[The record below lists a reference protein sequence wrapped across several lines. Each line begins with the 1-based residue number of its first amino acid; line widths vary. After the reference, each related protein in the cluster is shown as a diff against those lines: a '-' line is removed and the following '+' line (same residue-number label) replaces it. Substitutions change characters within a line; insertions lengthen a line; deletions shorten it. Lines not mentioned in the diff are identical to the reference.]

1 MEYKMKPVI
10 FFDIDETL
18 YFKYGY
24 PNNLT
29 QIQDAIAKMKNTG
42 FKFGLCTQR
51 PFDDFV
57 KNLADIYGINSY
69 IISEGGAC
77 IYEKN
82 YAYGKVFG
90 WNNLVKSLNSQVK
103 ELITAYLRKEKI
115 ITPVV
120 IDCKFDCED
129 IVYLNKFR
137 EETST
142 IRLPR
147 ALQFLVNDLIYY
159 LKTNPQLTNYNIS
172 QDPYSSLKINIVPL
186 GLSKVVTIQKFI
198 EGNSILITDYESEK
212 TPHDTRLEVYSVGNN
227 SDFNNY
233 CNKVYSPGG
242 EGIIKILKEKESL

>member
-1 MEYKMKPVI
+1 MGYKMKPVI

-77 IYEKN
+77 VYEKDN
-82 YAYGKVFG
+82 VYKKVFG
-90 WNNLVKSLNSQVK
+90 WNKLVKSLNLVVK
-103 ELITAYLRKEKI
+103 ELITAYLRKKKKI
-115 ITPVV
+115 I
-120 IDCKFDCED
+120 F
-129 IVYLNKFR
+129 YFLNIAFP
-137 EETST
+137 

-147 ALQFLVNDLIYY
+147 TLQFLVDDLICY
-159 LKTNPQLTNYNIS
+159 LKTNPLLTNYNIN

-186 GLSKVVTIQKFI
+186 GLSKVITIQKFI
-198 EGNSILITDYESEK
+198 ESDSILITDYESEK
-212 TPHDTRLEVYSVGNN
+212 TPHDTRLEVYSVGDN

-233 CNKVYSPGG
+233 CDKVYSPEG
-242 EGIIKILKEKESL
+242 EGIIKILKEKEGL